1 MNRMDDRL
9 IRLYGKSSTYLHLQP
24 MLAIAHLHEKI
35 CIAQL
40 ELGNTKTRMQHSQL
54 EYFTRRDT
62 QSCNCVEL
70 HY

>member
-1 MNRMDDRL
+1 
-9 IRLYGKSSTYLHLQP
+9 